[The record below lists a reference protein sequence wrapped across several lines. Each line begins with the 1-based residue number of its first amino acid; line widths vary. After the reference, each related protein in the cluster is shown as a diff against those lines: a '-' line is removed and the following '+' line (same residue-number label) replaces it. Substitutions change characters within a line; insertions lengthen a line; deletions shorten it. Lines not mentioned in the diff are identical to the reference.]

1 VDLEKAAE
9 QIDRFYDGKSL
20 TKRIWE
26 LEHGIA
32 GIGKAE
38 TQLLFS
44 AGGIGTPLLGS
55 ALVLKAV
62 AGQINVVIHVLG
74 ILVALPH
81 ILDEDE
87 VVDYVSLGAGNTGRR
102 FDLETNK
109 RAAEFKLT
117 NWQGGPESI
126 RQNQLFKDFFYLA
139 EYSGGKR
146 RCLYLL
152 GTEHALR
159 FLAGNRALTS
169 VLSKNEALRTEF
181 HSKFGQHYR
190 VVSDYYND
198 QKHLVE
204 ITDLAEVVPG
214 LADIL

>member
-1 VDLEKAAE
+1 MNLEKAAE
-9 QIDRFYDGKSL
+9 QIDQFYDGKTL
-20 TKRIWE
+20 TKRISE
-26 LEHGIA
+26 LERSIA
-32 GIGKAE
+32 GIGRAE
-38 TQLLFS
+38 AHSLLS
-44 AGGIGTPLLGS
+44 VGGIGTPLLGS

-74 ILVALPH
+74 ILVTLPH

-87 VVDYVSLGAGNTGRR
+87 VVEYVSLGAGNTGRR

-109 RAAEFKLT
+109 RTAEFKLIS
-117 NWQGGPESI
+117 WQGGPESI

-139 EYSGGKR
+139 EYSGEKR

-152 GTEHALR
+152 GTEHALH

-181 HSKFGQHYR
+181 HSRFGQRYR

-204 ITDLAEVVPG
+204 IIDLARVVPG